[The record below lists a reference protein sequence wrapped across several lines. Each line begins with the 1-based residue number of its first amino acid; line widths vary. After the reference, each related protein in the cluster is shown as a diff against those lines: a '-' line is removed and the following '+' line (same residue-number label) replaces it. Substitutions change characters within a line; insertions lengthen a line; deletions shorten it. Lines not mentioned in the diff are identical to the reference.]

1 MKWIG
6 ALLFTNG
13 ILQRTNSE
21 KYIMIKGDIK
31 PWFQRKRSTKPKPL
45 TDLQKETYIAV
56 LSRLFLSKETHS
68 NTVGRVLGIDGRKVQ
83 ARLER
88 LVRMGLLERVEKDG
102 KVYYKNRIR

>member
-1 MKWIG
+1 
-6 ALLFTNG
+6 LTNG
-13 ILQRTNSE
+13 ILLKTNLE

-31 PWFQRKRSTKPKPL
+31 PWFQRKRSTKPKRL

-56 LSRLFLSKETHS
+56 LSRLFLTRETHPS
-68 NTVGRVLGIDGRKVQ
+68 TVARVLGISGRKVWQ
-83 ARLER
+83 RLER